1 MDLAS
6 ATSGNVQAAQATVR
20 RSKGTAS
27 SKIHGFRVRMRPRGG
42 LPVRPYDRVDEEGQA
57 LRSGIDAGRAK
68 LAQELRGIDLRLA
81 QLADPHHQIDLLG
94 LQVEAIQ
101 RSFAPLD
108 LNSSGNRLQIAT
120 IIARY
125 ELTSRE
131 RDLLRRKVSILSALR
146 EQADA
151 VASPCLD

>member
-1 MDLAS
+1 M
-6 ATSGNVQAAQATVR
+6 
-20 RSKGTAS
+20 
-27 SKIHGFRVRMRPRGG
+27 
-42 LPVRPYDRVDEEGQA
+42 RPYDRVDEEGQA
-57 LRSGIDAGRAK
+57 LRSGIDAGPVK